1 MAEQAHRVE
10 RVRDAARAASNRFH
24 ARFVVRAGM
33 SDGNDDVLTDFSNHV
48 NDAGHLGRYGDVT
61 NHARE
66 LVLIIAQEVLVAFAE
81 QMLGHRALV
90 FLREERAFQMCAQK
104 LRAHAAVAHD
114 VGNRAQTP
122 FGGLGRVGQHAGVE
136 RRHALRRKE
145 RRNLA

>member
-1 MAEQAHRVE
+1 
-10 RVRDAARAASNRFH
+10 
-24 ARFVVRAGM
+24 M

-61 NHARE
+61 NHTRE
-66 LVLIIAQEVLVAFAE
+66 LVLIVAQKVLVAFAE